1 MKVIIVGTGH
11 NSEFARNVISRI
23 EELGCE
29 ALVWD
34 DMAPPTLN
42 ALDTMRS
49 LGGSVFDNPTKIFPK
64 SKSKFHN

>member
-1 MKVIIVGTGH
+1 MKVIIVGSGH
-11 NSEFARNVISRI
+11 NNEYARKVIERI

-34 DMAPPTLN
+34 DIAPPTLD

-64 SKSKFHN
+64 PKSKFHK